1 LLFVLFSLIIE
12 VVRFSVPDREQGW
25 RIAFAI
31 SNQPVDNCSLIIEN
45 VKALILSGGKGTRLR
60 PLTYTG
66 AKQLVPVA
74 NKPILWYGIEA
85 IAAVGIREIGIVI
98 SPETGEEVKAKT
110 GNGSHF
116 GVRITYILQEKPAG
130 LAHAVK
136 VARDFLH
143 DSPFILYLGD
153 NLIRDRL
160 QEFLAKFQQQQLNSL
175 ILLREVKNPSAF
187 GVATVDDRGRIL
199 QLMEKPKNP
208 PSNLAL
214 VGVYFFDKS
223 IHSAIAAIEP
233 SARGELEI
241 TDAIQTLINQKHNV
255 QAMQLSGWWLDT
267 GKKDDLLEANHIVLD
282 EFLATKISGNVDI
295 QSQIHG
301 RVEVGKGTQLIN
313 CTIRGPAIVGE
324 NCHLENCFIGPYSS
338 IADRV
343 TIIDTD
349 IDHSVILSGAKI
361 INIHQRIVDSLIGQR
376 AQLML
381 APKRPKALR
390 FLIGDDSKID
400 LILDRRTAIGE
411 QL

>member
-1 LLFVLFSLIIE
+1 M
-12 VVRFSVPDREQGW
+12 
-25 RIAFAI
+25 
-31 SNQPVDNCSLIIEN
+31 
-45 VKALILSGGKGTRLR
+45 KALILSGGKGTRLR

-85 IAAVGIREIGIVI
+85 IAAARIRDIGIVI
-98 SPETGEEVKAKT
+98 SPETGEEVKTKT
-110 GNGSHF
+110 GDGERF
-116 GVRITYILQEKPAG
+116 GVKITYILQEKPAG

-136 VARDFLH
+136 VSRDFLG

-160 QEFLAKFQQQQLNSL
+160 QEFLTKFQQKQLDGL
-175 ILLREVKNPSAF
+175 ILLREVNNPSAF
-187 GVATVDDRGRIL
+187 GVAVVDENGRIL
-199 QLMEKPKNP
+199 QLQEKPKDP
-208 PSNLAL
+208 PSTLAL
-214 VGVYFFDKS
+214 VGVYFFDSS
-223 IHSAIAAIEP
+223 IHHAIAAIQP

-241 TDAIQTLINQKHNV
+241 TDAIQTLIDRQHNV

-282 EFLATKISGNVDI
+282 EFLESKIIGNLDKN
-295 QSQIHG
+295 SQISG

-338 IADRV
+338 IDDNV

-349 IDHSVILSGAKI
+349 IDRSVILSGAKI
-361 INIHQRIVDSLIGQR
+361 INIQQRIVDSLIGQR
-376 AQLML
+376 AQLIL
-381 APKRPKALR
+381 ASKRPKALR
-390 FLIGDDSKID
+390 FMVGDDCKIE
-400 LILDRRTAIGE
+400 L
-411 QL
+411 Q